1 MVPLSLALDVFK
13 AVGSSCVLHLRAGH
27 SQLPSKST
35 SLVELV
41 AQLQE
46 GVGRIQNSSFKS
58 DSSMSGLK
66 FLGRWMGEE
75 GGTLVLRH
83 ELALHLSEG
92 DNLGQ
97 VSYKKGPLNE
107 RIVDFLKLLET
118 PSYPHV
124 LWELV

>member
-1 MVPLSLALDVFK
+1 MGLA
-13 AVGSSCVLHLRAGH
+13 
-27 SQLPSKST
+27 
-35 SLVELV
+35 ELV

-66 FLGRWMGEE
+66 FLAGGWGEE

-92 DNLGQ
+92 DNVGQ
-97 VSYKKGPLNE
+97 VFYKKRAFE
-107 RIVDFLKLLET
+107 
-118 PSYPHV
+118 
-124 LWELV
+124 

>member
-1 MVPLSLALDVFK
+1 MFLRQWTLAVF
-13 AVGSSCVLHLRAGH
+13 
-27 SQLPSKST
+27 ST
-35 SLVELV
+35 SGQVTPSCPANQPAWLSWWHSCRKVW
-41 AQLQE
+41 A
-46 GVGRIQNSSFKS
+46 GFKTAHLNLTLPCQVLNFWA
-58 DSSMSGLK
+58 DG
-66 FLGRWMGEE
+66 WGEE